1 MKRSGTGPAAKRQG
15 DVISDTVL
23 CLLAYK
29 RSIRVGGVRISRPA
43 SPPFPR
49 LIYPAVYSN
58 DERLPGNAPD
68 NSISRFRTRESES
81 KTDEINLLPL
91 VKPAGVFKLNYASPG
106 SPIRFHA
113 RRKRIFTNVPDH
125 TVCIIAG
132 GARVDGVWRLG
143 YLEVADLSVKRN
155 PDIYN
160 VLFLAKFVIT
170 ALYFGFISFLLSFFF
185 FLIYLISKPIL
196 ETYLFLESNLFF
208 SN

>member
-1 MKRSGTGPAAKRQG
+1 MTLSLTRCSAYLRTNGRFAWVACEFLVLPA
-15 DVISDTVL
+15 L
-23 CLLAYK
+23 PFLAL
-29 RSIRVGGVRISRPA
+29 SI
-43 SPPFPR
+43 PR
-49 LIYPAVYSN
+49 YTRTTSVCR
-58 DERLPGNAPD
+58 DGNAPD

-113 RRKRIFTNVPDH
+113 RRKRIFTNVPEH

-143 YLEVADLSVKRN
+143 YLEVADLSAKRN

-185 FLIYLISKPIL
+185 LIYLISKPIL